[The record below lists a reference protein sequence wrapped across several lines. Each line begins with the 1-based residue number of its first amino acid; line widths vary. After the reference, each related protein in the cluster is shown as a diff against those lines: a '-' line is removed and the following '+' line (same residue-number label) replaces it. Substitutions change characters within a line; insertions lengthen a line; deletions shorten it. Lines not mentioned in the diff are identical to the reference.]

1 MDIRGNGFIN
11 QNFVKQVENIKNF
24 SNSNSTNSATAE
36 NSFESVL
43 NSLKTDTDALQVS
56 KHASVRFNSRDIN
69 LSTSQMERVQKG
81 VNEARTK
88 GINDSLVLV
97 DDVALLVSVKK
108 NTIITVM
115 NEETSKNKVFTN
127 IDGAVIV

>member
-1 MDIRGNGFIN
+1 MELRGNNFIN
-11 QNFVKQVENIKNF
+11 PNFVKQLENKKNVT
-24 SNSNSTNSATAE
+24 SNSNTSAGAE
-36 NSFESVL
+36 TDFNSVL
-43 NSLKTDTDALQVS
+43 NNLKNSSENLQVS
-56 KHASVRFNSRDIN
+56 KHASLRFNSRDIS
-69 LSTSQMERVQKG
+69 LSSSQMERVQKG
-81 VNEARTK
+81 VTEARTK

-97 DDVALLVSVKK
+97 DDVALVVSVKK